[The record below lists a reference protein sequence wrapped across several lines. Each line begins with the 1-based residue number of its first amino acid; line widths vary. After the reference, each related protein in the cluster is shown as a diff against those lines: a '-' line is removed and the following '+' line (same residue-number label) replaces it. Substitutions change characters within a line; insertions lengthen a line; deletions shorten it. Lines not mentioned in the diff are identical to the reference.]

1 MATFNRAVN
10 LPFNLPFSGAVTQA
24 INPWNA
30 YFKVMGGQF
39 GLVNIN
45 LGHSSNPQVE
55 ATVLE
60 DVASYGKQLGR
71 MGDALDVLIKHLEP
85 QLKLNDDEQLAMD
98 QLKVMLA
105 EIRQVKRRVV
115 NQQQHDRLL
124 AN

>member
-1 MATFNRAVN
+1 MATFN
-10 LPFNLPFSGAVTQA
+10 LPLNLPFSGAVTQA

-30 YFKVMGGQF
+30 YLKVMGGQF

-45 LGHSSNPQVE
+45 LGNSSNPQVE

-71 MGDALDVLIKHLEP
+71 MGDALEVLIKHLEP
-85 QLKLNDDEQLAMD
+85 QLKLNEDEQLAMD

-105 EIRQVKRRVV
+105 EIKQVKRRVV
-115 NQQQHDRLL
+115 NQQSTYRLM